1 MSGRAR
7 LLVVDDNEMNRDTLQ
22 RQLERAGYEV
32 ATAEEG
38 LKALTMID
46 SEPFDLV
53 LLDVMMPGLT
63 GIELL
68 KIVRNDHPA
77 TDLPIIMATARDKS
91 ENMVEALS
99 LGANDYVTKPLDFP
113 VVLARIEAHLKMKQA
128 AAAAKA
134 AAPAPKVASVV
145 EPGATLAG
153 KFKLESKIGAGAFGA
168 VYKAKHLGL
177 SKDIAIKVLQSSMMP
192 TEEALGRFKREGVS
206 ACRIQHPNA
215 VSILDFGVTDDGVA
229 YLAMELLQGQS
240 LADEIK
246 QKGVMTPQRCAQ
258 ILAPLC
264 DVLGDAHAA
273 GIIHRDIKPGNVF
286 LHQGRT
292 GEVVKVLDFGIA
304 KLLDDGST
312 ELTVEGTLVGTPAYM
327 APERL
332 SGPNYDGKSDVYS
345 LGIMLYEMLCGQPP
359 FKSGDLMAV
368 AMMQMTQEPT
378 PLRLRNPNVPP
389 AVEAAVMEIL
399 VKDPAKRPATAE
411 VAERFAFAARQS
423 PVVTSAGP
431 GPSAGPAEEPATVV
445 QPTGAGMP
453 SPPSRS
459 SAPSATP
466 PRVPPAAASPKP
478 PSRPAT
484 ASASPAPLKGDDE
497 AEGNK
502 GWFRKLFGR

>member
-1 MSGRAR
+1 MSGKGR

-38 LKALTMID
+38 LKALSMID
-46 SEPFDLV
+46 GETFDLV

-77 TDLPIIMATARDKS
+77 SELPIIMATARDKS

-128 AAAAKA
+128 AALARA
-134 AAPAPKVASVV
+134 AAPAPRASSVI
-145 EPGATLAG
+145 EPGAVLAG
-153 KFKLESKIGAGAFGA
+153 KFKLEAKIGAGAFGA
-168 VYKAKHLGL
+168 VYKAKHLDL
-177 SKDIAIKVLQSSMMP
+177 AKDVAIKVLQSNMMP

-229 YLAMELLQGQS
+229 YLAMELLQGRS

-246 QKGVMTPQRCAQ
+246 KNGVMTPQRCAQ

-304 KLLDDGST
+304 KLLDDGTS

-332 SGPNYDGKSDVYS
+332 SGGDYDGKSDVYS

-368 AMMQMTQEPT
+368 AMMQMTQEPK
-378 PLRLRNPNVPP
+378 PLRLHNPNVPP
-389 AVEAAVMEIL
+389 AVEAAVMAIL
-399 VKDPAKRPATAE
+399 VKDPAKRPNSAE
-411 VAERFAFAARQS
+411 VAERFALAARQA
-423 PVVTSAGP
+423 PAAAAGP
-431 GPSAGPAEEPATVV
+431 RAGAVDTEEPATVV
-445 QPTGAGMP
+445 QPTGVVRP
-453 SPPSRS
+453 SSPPA
-459 SAPSATP
+459 APPMRKTAAATVAP
-466 PRVPPAAASPKP
+466 PPAAADDG
-478 PSRPAT
+478 A
-484 ASASPAPLKGDDE
+484 GDK
-497 AEGNK
+497 K
-502 GWFRKLFGR
+502 GWLRRLFGG